1 MNQEQLDRIEQKL
14 NLIIILAG
22 RGQAGSIFGPHYDG
36 WNALSAFE
44 EVLKEKPNYLK
55 PKLST

>member
-14 NLIIILAG
+14 NLVILLAG
-22 RGQAGSIFGPHYDG
+22 RGQAGSIFGSAYDG

-44 EVLKEKPNYLK
+44 EILKTTPDYLK
-55 PKLST
+55 T